1 MDADEL
7 YALAPEDFTAARDLA
22 AKQAKAGG
30 DPELAKQ
37 LKALRKPS
45 VAVWLVNRLATQQR
59 PLLDQLL
66 ALGPALAKAQ
76 SAGHADD
83 LRALG
88 QQRRDLVAAVTDAAT
103 VAAGRSVTRAV
114 RDEVASTLEAA
125 LAEPASADA
134 VRSGRLVRSLSYA
147 GFGGVDLSDAVA
159 APART
164 RSTSAPKAPD
174 RKLVERAEA
183 AAHRATGA
191 LDDAVRG
198 CERAER
204 AQVTAAEAAGDAHAQ
219 VERLSAE
226 LKKASKQAD
235 RADRDAE
242 RAAETART
250 AREAVAETQATAGAA
265 RRELDRLRRT

>member
-1 MDADEL
+1 VDADEL

-30 DPELAKQ
+30 DPGLAKQ
-37 LKALRKPS
+37 LQALRKPS
-45 VAVWLVNRLATQQR
+45 VAAWLVNLLATQQR

-66 ALGPALAKAQ
+66 ALGPALAEAQ
-76 SAGHADD
+76 SAGHADG

-88 QQRRDLVAAVTDAAT
+88 QQRRDLVAAVTDAAA
-103 VAAGRSVTRAV
+103 VATGRSLTSAV
-114 RDEVASTLEAA
+114 RDEVANTLEAA

-164 RSTSAPKAPD
+164 TGKPAAKAPD
-174 RKLVERAEA
+174 RKQVERAEA
-183 AAHRATGA
+183 AVHRAAGA

-198 CERAER
+198 CERAGR
-204 AQVTAAEAAGDAHAQ
+204 TQAATAEAARTAAAE
-219 VERLSAE
+219 VEHLTAE
-226 LKKASKQAD
+226 LKKASRQAD
-235 RADRDAE
+235 RAEQTAA
-242 RAAETART
+242 RADKLART
-250 AREAVAETQATAGAA
+250 ARDAVAETQDAAEAA
-265 RRELDRLRRT
+265 RRELDRLRRG

>member
-66 ALGPALAKAQ
+66 ALGPALAEAQ

-103 VAAGRSVTRAV
+103 VAAGRRVTRAV

-159 APART
+159 APAR
-164 RSTSAPKAPD
+164 RSSTPAREAPD
-174 RKLVERAEA
+174 RKQVERAEA
-183 AAHRATGA
+183 AAHRAAGA

-204 AQVTAAEAAGDAHAQ
+204 AQLTAAEAAGDAHAQ

-226 LKKASKQAD
+226 LNKASKQAD
-235 RADRDAE
+235 SADRDAE

-265 RRELDRLRRT
+265 RCELDRLRRG

>member
-1 MDADEL
+1 VDADEL

-45 VAVWLVNRLATQQR
+45 VAAWLVNRLASQQR
-59 PLLDQLL
+59 SLLDQLL
-66 ALGPALAKAQ
+66 ALGPVLAEAQ
-76 SAGHADD
+76 SAGRADD
-83 LRALG
+83 LRTLG
-88 QQRRDLVAAVTDAAT
+88 QQRRDLVIAVTDAA
-103 VAAGRSVTRAV
+103 AADAGRTVTSAV

-125 LAEPASADA
+125 LAEPASARA

-164 RSTSAPKAPD
+164 KGTSAPKAPD

-183 AAHRATGA
+183 AAHRAAGA

-226 LKKASKQAD
+226 LKKASRQAD

>member
-30 DPELAKQ
+30 DPGLAKQ
-37 LKALRKPS
+37 LKSLRKPS
-45 VAVWLVNRLATQQR
+45 VAAWLVNRLATQQR

-66 ALGPALAKAQ
+66 ALGPALAEAQ

-88 QQRRDLVAAVTDAAT
+88 QQRRDLVAAVTDAA
-103 VAAGRSVTRAV
+103 AADAGRTVSAAV

-125 LAEPASADA
+125 LADPASADA

-159 APART
+159 VAART
-164 RSTSAPKAPD
+164 SGKPAAQAPD
-174 RKLVERAEA
+174 RKQVERAEA
-183 AAHRATGA
+183 AAHRAAGT

-204 AQVTAAEAAGDAHAQ
+204 VQATAAEAARTATAE
-219 VERLSAE
+219 VERLTAE
-226 LKKASKQAD
+226 LRRAGKQAD
-235 RADRDAE
+235 RAEREAE
-242 RAAETART
+242 RAAEIVRT
-250 AREAVAETQATAGAA
+250 AQKAVVETQKDAEAA
-265 RRELDRLRRT
+265 RRELDRLRRS

>member
-1 MDADEL
+1 VDADEL

-66 ALGPALAKAQ
+66 ALGPALAEAQ

-114 RDEVASTLEAA
+114 RDEVASTLEAG
-125 LAEPASADA
+125 PAPPGGPRAGERRRRT
-134 VRSGRLVRSLSYA
+134 VRTPGPQPV
-147 GFGGVDLSDAVA
+147 
-159 APART
+159 
-164 RSTSAPKAPD
+164 
-174 RKLVERAEA
+174 
-183 AAHRATGA
+183 
-191 LDDAVRG
+191 
-198 CERAER
+198 
-204 AQVTAAEAAGDAHAQ
+204 
-219 VERLSAE
+219 
-226 LKKASKQAD
+226 
-235 RADRDAE
+235 
-242 RAAETART
+242 
-250 AREAVAETQATAGAA
+250 
-265 RRELDRLRRT
+265 LRRVRRRRPE